1 MFSLAGIPPL
11 AGFFGKFYIFMSAIK
26 SDFYL
31 LAVVGIVASV
41 VSAFYYLRI
50 VKIIY
55 FDEPSVKFDEFN
67 SSSLNLLFFI
77 SSGIVI
83 LFFVY
88 PSPILNI
95 GNYAAKTFF

>member
-1 MFSLAGIPPL
+1 MY
-11 AGFFGKFYIFMSAIK
+11 KRQAIK